1 MTDMKS
7 QPTPEGSTVPTD
19 DEICDRV
26 LDTRSCYARGLGYRI
41 TTPSSSRSSRTEIHS
56 TCEARLTK
64 MQRQAVKDRQQ
75 AEQRAQELVAC
86 VDEYQQLQIQIME
99 WIA

>member
-1 MTDMKS
+1 MTDMRS
-7 QPTPEGSTVPTD
+7 QPTPEGLIAPID

-26 LDTRSCYARGLGYRI
+26 LGMRSCYVRDLGYRI

-64 MQRQAVKDRQQ
+64 MQRLAVKDRQQ

-86 VDEYQQLQIQIME
+86 VDKYQQLQIQIIE
-99 WIA
+99 